1 MVTTSDTADK
11 VENLLNNGLR
21 NLWYPVVPS
30 WRLTEEPLGITR
42 LNTNI
47 VIWRDKDNIVHA
59 LEDRC
64 PHRGARLSLGWN
76 LGDRLACWYHGI
88 EINGEGVVKNV
99 PATHQNRNT
108 QSNERLTRSTQEK
121 T

>member
-1 MVTTSDTADK
+1 MVTASDRADK

-64 PHRGARLSLGWN
+64 PHRGARLSQGWN
-76 LGDRLACWYHGI
+76 LGDLSLIHI
-88 EINGEGVVKNV
+88 
-99 PATHQNRNT
+99 
-108 QSNERLTRSTQEK
+108 
-121 T
+121 